1 MDTLLSILIG
11 LAAIMFV
18 LIAIAFLAQAIRTA
32 IQEKKPDTTYEDLG
46 YDYVPNR
53 TMATRKLIWE
63 DRRGSERRSEGDR
76 REKPNESPQERER
89 RREKDRRDVDR
100 RSKLKMRPP
109 YPLD

>member
-11 LAAIMFV
+11 LAAVMFV
-18 LIAIAFLAQAIRTA
+18 LIAIAFLAQSIRTA

-46 YDYVPNR
+46 YDYVPSR

-63 DRRGSERRSEGDR
+63 DRRAEERRNGRDR
-76 REKPNESPQERER
+76 REKPNESVQERER

-109 YPLD
+109 YPTE